1 MKFST
6 VLFAFGLVAAV
17 SAQTKASSSAAPV
30 ESSSYTQAQQKCMSG
45 CGSNLSCI
53 AECFGNPAPT
63 EDMVH
68 RTTKCMGDCKQGDGT
83 AEQTAA
89 YAACQQ
95 KCIADQFYSNGS
107 GAKSAAATGTG
118 TAAAATGT
126 GSYVSPSQSADSSLT
141 VSRSSKAT
149 GTGAGSEGSTP
160 TSSKSSASAS
170 ASGSSAANTYGA
182 PGLAGLLGVV
192 AAFVL

>member
-6 VLFAFGLVAAV
+6 VLFAFGLVAVA
-17 SAQTKASSSAAPV
+17 SAQTKSSSALQPV
-30 ESSSYTQAQQKCMSG
+30 ETSSYTPAQQKCMSG
-45 CGSNLSCI
+45 CNNDLNCI

-83 AEQTAA
+83 AEQTAK

-95 KCIADQFYSNGS
+95 KCIADQFYSSGS
-107 GAKSAAATGTG
+107 GAKSAAGTGTG
-118 TAAAATGT
+118 TASIA
-126 GSYVSPSQSADSSLT
+126 
-141 VSRSSKAT
+141 KAT
-149 GTGAGSEGSTP
+149 GTNTGTGTDSEGTTP
-160 TSSKSSASAS
+160 TASGSSADAS
-170 ASGSSAANTYGA
+170 ASGSSAASTYSA
-182 PGLAGLLGVV
+182 PGLAGLLAML

>member
-17 SAQTKASSSAAPV
+17 SAQTKSSSSAAPA
-30 ESSSYTQAQQKCMSG
+30 ESSSYTPAQQKCLAG
-45 CGSNLSCI
+45 CNNNLSCI

-68 RTTKCMGDCKQGDGT
+68 RTTKCMGDCKQGNGT
-83 AEQTAA
+83 AEETAA

-95 KCIADQFYSNGS
+95 KCIADQFFSSGS

-118 TAAAATGT
+118 TVGSAATGT
-126 GSYVSPSQSADSSLT
+126 GSNA
-141 VSRSSKAT
+141 KAT
-149 GTGAGSEGSTP
+149 GTEGSTS
-160 TSSKSSASAS
+160 TSSGSSAAAS
-170 ASGSSAANTYGA
+170 ASGSSAANTYAA
-182 PGLAGLLGVV
+182 PGLAGLLGIL